1 MKSKSGSKTAAVSMI
16 IKMSVVLIMT
26 ITARCAVILITP
38 IHRILWMVR
47 ISSPLFECSSVC
59 AKSAASMAKSTAK
72 NMEINALTDAVDMM
86 ITTKNMASTAD
97 MATSEMDA
105 KSIAMVFGSHQTSAM
120 IAIANVKIA
129 TVTATIVVT
138 NSGFAPN

>member
-1 MKSKSGSKTAAVSMI
+1 
-16 IKMSVVLIMT
+16 
-26 ITARCAVILITP
+26 
-38 IHRILWMVR
+38 
-47 ISSPLFECSSVC
+47 
-59 AKSAASMAKSTAK
+59 MAKSTAK